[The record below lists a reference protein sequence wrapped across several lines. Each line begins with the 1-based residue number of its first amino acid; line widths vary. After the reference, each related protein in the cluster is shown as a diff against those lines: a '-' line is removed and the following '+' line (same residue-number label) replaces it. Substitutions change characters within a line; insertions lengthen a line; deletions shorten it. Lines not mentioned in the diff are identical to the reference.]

1 MNNLIFIFEAFNP
14 NKRITFFKH
23 KSYTNY
29 LAHSEF
35 AIRNKN
41 SEHGLFGKIEE
52 FPDIENM
59 ESIEPINQHIIKLA
73 DKKVPIYR
81 CILSLDEYDAMRLG
95 YDTQEKW
102 KELFESKLVSF
113 AKKLNIKYEDLQY
126 CGAVHL
132 EEGHPHLQLMLWSKQ
147 KEKKNYFVKYSQ
159 VNKMR
164 DEFTNAVFKE
174 DLLEL
179 YKEKDLSKKLIK
191 NNELMQK
198 LQKFSTD
205 KKFLKEILQYEK
217 DYSNKKIM
225 KGIIKDK
232 DIKKIA
238 SDLLKIKQSLKQTS
252 GSIKYQYLKK
262 YPDIIEE
269 IDNLS
274 KKIIDSSLD
283 IQEQIDK
290 YILARQ
296 KIVAF
301 KYNDDKKIEE
311 AQNIEKKEAE
321 DEILKMLG
329 NQILNFERVLI
340 NQKEE
345 YRQIVYYNETQN
357 LIWRIFNYIYFSSK
371 QEEKYLKRFEIKYKK
386 QLSKQAKKDKAI
398 NKSNASSFNWEED
411 RG

>member
-14 NKRITFFKH
+14 NKRTTFFKH

-29 LAHSEF
+29 LAYSEY
-35 AIRNKN
+35 AIKNKN
-41 SEHGLFGKIEE
+41 TEHGLFGKINV
-52 FPDIENM
+52 FPNIENM
-59 ESIEPINQHIIKLA
+59 ESVELINQYIINLA
-73 DKKVPIYR
+73 NKKVPIYR
-81 CILSLDEYDAMRLG
+81 CILSLDEYDAIRLG
-95 YDTQEKW
+95 YDSQDRW

-147 KEKKNYFVKYSQ
+147 EEKMNYFVKYKQ

-164 DEFTNAVFKE
+164 DEFTNAVFKD

-179 YKEKDLSKKLIK
+179 YKEKDFAKKNIK
-191 NNELMQK
+191 ENSFISK
-198 LQKFSTD
+198 LQNGISD
-205 KKFLKEILQYEK
+205 KRLLKEILQYEK

-225 KGIIKDK
+225 KRTIKEK
-232 DIKKIA
+232 NIRNIA
-238 SDLLKIKQSLKQTS
+238 SDLVKIKQLLKQTQ
-252 GSIKYQYLKK
+252 GSIKYQYLKR
-262 YPDIIEE
+262 YPNIIKE

-274 KKIIDSSLD
+274 NKIINSSLD
-283 IQEQIDK
+283 MQEQIEK

-301 KYNDDKKIEE
+301 KYSNELKIEK
-311 AQNIEKKEAE
+311 AQNLEKKKAE
-321 DEILKMLG
+321 DEILKLIG
-329 NQILNFERVLI
+329 NQILNFERVLL

-345 YRQIVYYNETQN
+345 YKQVRYYNETQD
-357 LIWRIFNYIYFSSK
+357 LIWRIFDCIYFSSR
-371 QEEKYLKRFEIKYKK
+371 QEEKYLKNFEIKYKK

-398 NKSNASSFNWEED
+398 NKANASSFHWED
-411 RG
+411 SL

>member
-14 NKRITFFKH
+14 NKRTTFFKH

-29 LAHSEF
+29 LAYSEY
-35 AIRNKN
+35 AIKNKN
-41 SEHGLFGKIEE
+41 TEHGLFGKIKE
-52 FPDIENM
+52 FPNIEDM
-59 ESIEPINQHIIKLA
+59 KSVEPINQYIINLA

-81 CILSLDEYDAMRLG
+81 CTLSLDEYDAIRLG
-95 YDTQEKW
+95 YDSQDKW
-102 KELFESKLVSF
+102 KELIESKLVSF

-147 KEKKNYFVKYSQ
+147 EEKMNYFVKYKQ

-164 DEFTNAVFKE
+164 DEFTNAVFKD

-179 YKEKDLSKKLIK
+179 YKEKDFAKKNIKENSFISKLQNGISDKKL
-191 NNELMQK
+191 
-198 LQKFSTD
+198 
-205 KKFLKEILQYEK
+205 LKEILQYEK

-225 KGIIKDK
+225 KRTIKDK
-232 DIKKIA
+232 DIRNIA
-238 SDLLKIKQSLKQTS
+238 SDLVKIKQLLKQTQ
-252 GSIKYQYLKK
+252 GSIKYQYLKR
-262 YPDIIEE
+262 YPDIIKE

-274 KKIIDSSLD
+274 NKIINSSLD
-283 IQEQIDK
+283 MQEQIEK

-301 KYNDDKKIEE
+301 KYSNELKIEE
-311 AQNIEKKEAE
+311 AQKQEKEKAQE
-321 DEILKMLG
+321 DILKMIG

-340 NQKEE
+340 SQKED
-345 YRQIVYYNETQN
+345 YQQVVYYSETEN
-357 LIWRIFNYIYFSSK
+357 LIWRIFNCIYFSSR
-371 QEEKYLKRFEIKYKK
+371 QEQKYLKNFEIKYKK

-398 NKSNASSFNWEED
+398 NKANSSSFHWED
-411 RG
+411 SL

>member
-14 NKRITFFKH
+14 NKRTTFFKH
-23 KSYTNY
+23 RSYTNY
-29 LAHSEF
+29 LGYSKY
-35 AIRNKN
+35 AIKNKN
-41 SEHGLFGKIEE
+41 TEHGLFGKIQE

-95 YDTQEKW
+95 YDSKDKW

-147 KEKKNYFVKYSQ
+147 KEKNNYFVKYSQ

-164 DEFTNAVFKE
+164 NEFTNEVFKD
-174 DLLEL
+174 DLLEI
-179 YKEKDLSKKLIK
+179 YKEKDLAKKNIKENNLIT
-191 NNELMQK
+191 K
-198 LQKFSTD
+198 LRTGISD
-205 KKFLKEILQYEK
+205 KRLLKDIMQYEK

-225 KGIIKDK
+225 KRTIKDK
-232 DIKKIA
+232 DIRKITT
-238 SDLLKIKQSLKQTS
+238 DLIEIKEMLKQTT

-262 YPDIIEE
+262 YPDVINKV
-269 IDNLS
+269 DNLS
-274 KKIIDSSLD
+274 RKIIDSSLD
-283 IQEQIDK
+283 LQEQMDK
-290 YILARQ
+290 YILAKQ
-296 KIVAF
+296 KIIAF
-301 KYNDDKKIEE
+301 KYSDEAKMLIAQEE
-311 AQNIEKKEAE
+311 EKKKTEE
-321 DEILKMLG
+321 EIIKMIG
-329 NQILNFERVLI
+329 NQILNFERVLL

-357 LIWRIFNYIYFSSK
+357 LIWRIFNSIYFSSK

-398 NKSNASSFNWEED
+398 NKSNASSFHWENEV
-411 RG
+411 

>member
-14 NKRITFFKH
+14 NKRTTFFKH

-29 LAHSEF
+29 LAYSEY
-35 AIRNKN
+35 AIKNKN
-41 SEHGLFGKIEE
+41 TKHGLFGKINV
-52 FPDIENM
+52 FPNIENM
-59 ESIEPINQHIIKLA
+59 ESVEKINQYIINLA
-73 DKKVPIYR
+73 NKKVPIYR
-81 CILSLDEYDAMRLG
+81 CILSLDEYDAIRLG
-95 YDTQEKW
+95 YDSQDKW

-147 KEKKNYFVKYSQ
+147 EEKMNYFVKYKQ

-164 DEFTNAVFKE
+164 DEFTNAVFKD

-179 YKEKDLSKKLIK
+179 YKEKDFAKKNIK
-191 NNELMQK
+191 ENSFISK
-198 LQKFSTD
+198 LQNGISD
-205 KKFLKEILQYEK
+205 KRLLKEILQYEK

-225 KGIIKDK
+225 KRTIKEK
-232 DIKKIA
+232 DIRNIA
-238 SDLLKIKQSLKQTS
+238 SDLVKIKQLLKQTQ
-252 GSIKYQYLKK
+252 GSIKYQYLKI
-262 YPDIIEE
+262 YPNIIKE

-274 KKIIDSSLD
+274 NKIINSSLD
-283 IQEQIDK
+283 MQEQIEK

-301 KYNDDKKIEE
+301 KYSNELKIEK
-311 AQNIEKKEAE
+311 AQNLEKKKAE
-321 DEILKMLG
+321 DEILKLIG
-329 NQILNFERVLI
+329 NQILNFERVLL

-345 YRQIVYYNETQN
+345 YKQVRYYNETQD
-357 LIWRIFNYIYFSSK
+357 LMWRIFDCIYFSSR
-371 QEEKYLKRFEIKYKK
+371 QEEKYLKNFEIKYKK

-398 NKSNASSFNWEED
+398 NKANASSFHWED
-411 RG
+411 SL

>member
-14 NKRITFFKH
+14 NKRTTFFKH

-29 LAHSEF
+29 LAYSEY
-35 AIRNKN
+35 AIKNKN
-41 SEHGLFGKIEE
+41 TEHGLFGKINV
-52 FPDIENM
+52 FPNIENM
-59 ESIEPINQHIIKLA
+59 ESVEQINQYIINLA
-73 DKKVPIYR
+73 NKKVPIYR
-81 CILSLDEYDAMRLG
+81 CILSLDEYDAIRLG
-95 YDTQEKW
+95 YDSQDKW

-147 KEKKNYFVKYSQ
+147 EEKMNYFVKYKQ

-164 DEFTNAVFKE
+164 DEFTNAVFKD

-179 YKEKDLSKKLIK
+179 YKEKDFSKKNIK
-191 NNELMQK
+191 ENGFISK
-198 LQKFSTD
+198 LQNGISD
-205 KKFLKEILQYEK
+205 KRLLKEILQYEK

-225 KGIIKDK
+225 KRTIKDK
-232 DIKKIA
+232 DIRNIA
-238 SDLLKIKQSLKQTS
+238 SDLVKIKQLLKQTQ
-252 GSIKYQYLKK
+252 GSIKYQYLKR
-262 YPDIIEE
+262 YPNIIKE

-274 KKIIDSSLD
+274 NKIINSSLD
-283 IQEQIDK
+283 MQEQIEK

-301 KYNDDKKIEE
+301 KYSNELKIEE
-311 AQNIEKKEAE
+311 AQKQEKEKAQE
-321 DEILKMLG
+321 DILKMIG

-340 NQKEE
+340 NQKEDNQQV
-345 YRQIVYYNETQN
+345 RYYSETEN
-357 LIWRIFNYIYFSSK
+357 LIWRIFNCIYFSSRR
-371 QEEKYLKRFEIKYKK
+371 EEKYLKSFEIKYKK

-398 NKSNASSFNWEED
+398 NKANASSFHWED
-411 RG
+411 SL

>member
-14 NKRITFFKH
+14 NKRTTFFKH

-29 LAHSEF
+29 LAYSEY
-35 AIRNKN
+35 AIKNKN
-41 SEHGLFGKIEE
+41 TKHGLFGKINV
-52 FPDIENM
+52 FPNIENM
-59 ESIEPINQHIIKLA
+59 ESVEQINQYIINLA
-73 DKKVPIYR
+73 NKKVPIYR
-81 CILSLDEYDAMRLG
+81 CILSLDEYDAIRLG
-95 YDTQEKW
+95 YDSQDKW

-147 KEKKNYFVKYSQ
+147 EEKMNYFVKYKQ

-164 DEFTNAVFKE
+164 DEFTNAVFKD

-179 YKEKDLSKKLIK
+179 YKEKDFAKKNIK
-191 NNELMQK
+191 ENSFISK
-198 LQKFSTD
+198 LQNGISD
-205 KKFLKEILQYEK
+205 KRLLKEILQYEK

-225 KGIIKDK
+225 KRTIKEK
-232 DIKKIA
+232 DIRNIA
-238 SDLLKIKQSLKQTS
+238 SDLVKIKQLLKQTQ
-252 GSIKYQYLKK
+252 GSIKYQYLKR
-262 YPDIIEE
+262 YPNIIKE

-274 KKIIDSSLD
+274 NKIINSSLD
-283 IQEQIDK
+283 MQEQIEK

-301 KYNDDKKIEE
+301 KYSNELKIEK
-311 AQNIEKKEAE
+311 AQNLEKKKAE
-321 DEILKMLG
+321 DEILKLIG
-329 NQILNFERVLI
+329 NQILNFERVLL

-345 YRQIVYYNETQN
+345 YKQVRYYNETQD
-357 LIWRIFNYIYFSSK
+357 LIWRIFDCIYFSSR
-371 QEEKYLKRFEIKYKK
+371 QEEKYLKNFEIKYKK

-398 NKSNASSFNWEED
+398 NKANASSFHWED
-411 RG
+411 SL